1 MDVNLM
7 LVPENG
13 YSVESFLGAIE
24 RVLQSNAKIMTDDNL
39 ELTVSI
45 TEQEWQCV

>member
-1 MDVNLM
+1 M
-7 LVPENG
+7 LTLGNG

-24 RVLQSNAKIMTDDNL
+24 RVLQTYAKITTDDNL

-45 TEQEWQCV
+45 TRYKNGGVYRKL